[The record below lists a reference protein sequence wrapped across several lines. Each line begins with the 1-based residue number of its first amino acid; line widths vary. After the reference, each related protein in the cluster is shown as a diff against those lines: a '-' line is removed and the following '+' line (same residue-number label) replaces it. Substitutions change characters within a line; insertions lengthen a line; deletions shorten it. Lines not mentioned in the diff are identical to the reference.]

1 MQKKS
6 CLPLDLNFS
15 MNNSRI
21 HIDTIASLKAQI
33 VALEKKNRLLKKNL
47 EHHKIT
53 LKKRQNSLVNQTIEE
68 QHAKLVKYNKE
79 LEQFTYVAT
88 HDLKSPLAN
97 IQGYLDLIEIDLV
110 NPSPDV
116 LDSMKWLKYSVS
128 EARNVI
134 SELTNALK
142 ARNNKEELL
151 KAINL
156 EDLVEGILSGM
167 RAKILNSKIVFICD
181 FTEINEFK
189 YYPVALRSILQ
200 NIISNA
206 IQYSSTVPFPEIKIT
221 TNYSVNEVLISVE
234 DNGVGIDLETNESKV
249 FGLFKRIQ
257 NDESGSGIGMY
268 IVNKLLENYGGKLLL
283 KSELGKGSEFT
294 VVIPFEKV

>member
-1 MQKKS
+1 MTT
-6 CLPLDLNFS
+6 
-15 MNNSRI
+15 SRT
-21 HIDTIASLKAQI
+21 HIETIASLKAQI
-33 VALEKKNRLLKKNL
+33 TALEKKNKLLKKNL
-47 EHHKIT
+47 EHNKIN

-68 QHAKLVKYNKE
+68 QHAKLMKYNKE

-116 LDSMKWLKYSVS
+116 LDSMKWLKYSVA

-151 KAINL
+151 KPINL

-167 RAKILNSKIVFICD
+167 RAKILDSKIVFICD
-181 FTEINEFK
+181 FTEINEFM

-221 TNYSVNEVLISVE
+221 TNNAVNEVLISVE

-283 KSELGKGSEFT
+283 KSELGKGSIFT
-294 VVIPFEKV
+294 VVIPVEKV

>member
-1 MQKKS
+1 
-6 CLPLDLNFS
+6 

-21 HIDTIASLKAQI
+21 HIDTITSLKAQI

-97 IQGYLDLIEIDLV
+97 IKGYLDLIEIDLV
-110 NPSPDV
+110 NTSPDV

-151 KAINL
+151 YN
-156 EDLVEGILSGM
+156 
-167 RAKILNSKIVFICD
+167 
-181 FTEINEFK
+181 
-189 YYPVALRSILQ
+189 
-200 NIISNA
+200 
-206 IQYSSTVPFPEIKIT
+206 
-221 TNYSVNEVLISVE
+221 
-234 DNGVGIDLETNESKV
+234 
-249 FGLFKRIQ
+249 
-257 NDESGSGIGMY
+257 
-268 IVNKLLENYGGKLLL
+268 
-283 KSELGKGSEFT
+283 
-294 VVIPFEKV
+294 

>member
-1 MQKKS
+1 
-6 CLPLDLNFS
+6 

-21 HIDTIASLKAQI
+21 HIDTITSLKAQI

>member
-1 MQKKS
+1 
-6 CLPLDLNFS
+6 
-15 MNNSRI
+15 MNISRT
-21 HIDTIASLKAQI
+21 HIETIASLKAQI
-33 VALEKKNRLLKKNL
+33 TALEKKNKLLKKNL
-47 EHHKIT
+47 EHHKIA
-53 LKKRQNSLVNQTIEE
+53 LKKGQNSLVNQTIEE

-151 KAINL
+151 KPINL

-181 FTEINEFK
+181 FTEINEFM

>member
-1 MQKKS
+1 
-6 CLPLDLNFS
+6 
-15 MNNSRI
+15 MNTSRT
-21 HIDTIASLKAQI
+21 HIETIASLKAQI
-33 VALEKKNRLLKKNL
+33 TALEKKNKLLKKNL
-47 EHHKIT
+47 EHNKIN

-68 QHAKLVKYNKE
+68 QHAKLMKYNKE

-116 LDSMKWLKYSVS
+116 LDSMKWLKYSVA

-151 KAINL
+151 KPINL

-167 RAKILNSKIVFICD
+167 RAKILDSKIVFICD
-181 FTEINEFK
+181 FTEINEFM

-221 TNYSVNEVLISVE
+221 TNNAVNEVLISVE

-283 KSELGKGSEFT
+283 KSELGKGSKFT
-294 VVIPFEKV
+294 VVIPVEKV

>member
-1 MQKKS
+1 MTT
-6 CLPLDLNFS
+6 
-15 MNNSRI
+15 SRT
-21 HIDTIASLKAQI
+21 HIETIASLKEQI
-33 VALEKKNRLLKKNL
+33 TALEKKNKLLKKNL
-47 EHHKIT
+47 EHHKIN
-53 LKKRQNSLVNQTIEE
+53 LNKRQNSLVNQTIEE
-68 QHAKLVKYNKE
+68 QHAKLMKYNKE

-116 LDSMKWLKYSVS
+116 LDSMKWLKYSVA

-151 KAINL
+151 KPINL

-167 RAKILNSKIVFICD
+167 RAKILDSKIVFICD
-181 FTEINEFK
+181 FTEINEFM

-221 TNYSVNEVLISVE
+221 TNNAVNEVLISVE

-283 KSELGKGSEFT
+283 KSELGKGSKFT
-294 VVIPFEKV
+294 VVIPVEKV

>member
-1 MQKKS
+1 
-6 CLPLDLNFS
+6 
-15 MNNSRI
+15 MNTSGI
-21 HIDTIASLKAQI
+21 HIETIGSLKAQI
-33 VALEKKNRLLKKNL
+33 VALEKKNSLLKKKL

-53 LKKRQNSLVNQTIEE
+53 SKKRQHSIVYQTIEE

-116 LDSMKWLKYSVS
+116 IDSMKWLKYSVS

-134 SELTNALK
+134 TELTNALK

-206 IQYSSTVPFPEIKIT
+206 IQYSSAVPFPEIKIT

>member
-1 MQKKS
+1 
-6 CLPLDLNFS
+6 
-15 MNNSRI
+15 MNISRT
-21 HIDTIASLKAQI
+21 HIETIASLKAQI
-33 VALEKKNRLLKKNL
+33 IALEKKNKLLKKNL
-47 EHHKIT
+47 EHHKIA

-68 QHAKLVKYNKE
+68 QHAKLMKYNKE

-116 LDSMKWLKYSVS
+116 LDSMKWLKYSVA

-151 KAINL
+151 KPINL

-167 RAKILNSKIVFICD
+167 RAKILDSKIVFICD
-181 FTEINEFK
+181 FTEINEFM

-221 TNYSVNEVLISVE
+221 TNNYVNEVLISVE

-283 KSELGKGSEFT
+283 KSELGKGSIFT
-294 VVIPFEKV
+294 VVIPVEKV

>member
-1 MQKKS
+1 MTT
-6 CLPLDLNFS
+6 
-15 MNNSRI
+15 SRT
-21 HIDTIASLKAQI
+21 HIETIASLKAQI
-33 VALEKKNRLLKKNL
+33 TALEKKNKLLKKNL
-47 EHHKIT
+47 EHNKIN

-68 QHAKLVKYNKE
+68 QHAKLMKYNKE

-116 LDSMKWLKYSVS
+116 LDSMKWLKYSVA

-151 KAINL
+151 KPINL

-167 RAKILNSKIVFICD
+167 RAKILDSKIVFICD
-181 FTEINEFK
+181 FTEINEFM

-221 TNYSVNEVLISVE
+221 TNNAVNEVLISVE

-283 KSELGKGSEFT
+283 KSELGKGSKFT
-294 VVIPFEKV
+294 VVIPVEKV

>member
-1 MQKKS
+1 
-6 CLPLDLNFS
+6 
-15 MNNSRI
+15 MNISRT
-21 HIDTIASLKAQI
+21 HIETIASLKAQI
-33 VALEKKNRLLKKNL
+33 IALEKKNKLLKKNL
-47 EHHKIT
+47 EHHKIA

-68 QHAKLVKYNKE
+68 QHAKLMKYNKE

-116 LDSMKWLKYSVS
+116 LDSMKWLKYSVA

-151 KAINL
+151 KPINL

-167 RAKILNSKIVFICD
+167 RAKILDSKIVFICD
-181 FTEINEFK
+181 FTEINEFM

-221 TNYSVNEVLISVE
+221 TNNSVNEVLISVE

-283 KSELGKGSEFT
+283 KSELGKGSIFT
-294 VVIPFEKV
+294 VVIPVEKV